1 MTCNFHKANRWCNN
15 HCHKYFAGNQLSKTV
30 PFIGSPQAIIY
41 QLSNRHSTQ
50 YIIIVVSK
58 ICYTVVIC
66 VYLIVPYLFCIK
78 QSLSNLSSFHFQTK
92 HSDTHASTHSWSS
105 NNAYMVTETSKT
117 INFWACFFYN
127 MFLYW
132 IAIPFISIMFLCW
145 QVFSGGLKKLTI

>member
-1 MTCNFHKANRWCNN
+1 MQWRIISTKQTDDVTIIITNILQEINSHHSSDSHR
-15 HCHKYFAGNQLSKTV
+15 LSYTNY
-30 PFIGSPQAIIY
+30 QTAIA
-41 QLSNRHSTQ
+41 LSTS
-50 YIIIVVSK
+50 IIIVRK
-58 ICYTVVIC
+58 IYFNAVIC
-66 VYLIVPYLFCIK
+66 VYLVVLYLFCIK
-78 QSLSNLSSFHFQTK
+78 QSLSNLFSFHFQTK
-92 HSDTHASTHSWSS
+92 HSNTHAPTHSWSS